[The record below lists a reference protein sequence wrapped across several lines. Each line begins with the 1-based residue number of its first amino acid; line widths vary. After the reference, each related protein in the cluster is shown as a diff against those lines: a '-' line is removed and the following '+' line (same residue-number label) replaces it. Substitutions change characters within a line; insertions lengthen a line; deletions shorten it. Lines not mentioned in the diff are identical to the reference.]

1 MAHTPSI
8 QLPVETLSQIFS
20 YLSFADQ
27 LIASLTCHFWQDII
41 FNTKFLRRRRYYPEG
56 QEDGYR
62 PCAKLE
68 QLEYQDRIHMLFDKE
83 SSFLLTIH
91 QDKLEN
97 IIAAYNS
104 QSIDI
109 IGSPVLDEPMMA
121 PLDIDESLPLDE
133 GDDGSNELHK
143 KEHCYCDPCMELT
156 GEDGRTTFEI
166 YYNVMFPDKDTPLLK
181 YYSYGS
187 KDIKRTPH
195 KTIRDVVN
203 SIVQKGISMFKS
215 SRHQER
221 NCNREVDG
229 AFYMKIRFK
238 Y

>member
-1 MAHTPSI
+1 MAHAPSI

-27 LIASLTCHFWQDII
+27 LIASLTCHLWQDII

-62 PCAKLE
+62 PYAKLE

-83 SSFLLTIH
+83 SSFSLTVH
-91 QDKLEN
+91 QGKLEH
-97 IIAAYNS
+97 IIAACNS

-109 IGSPVLDEPMMA
+109 ISSPVLDEPMMA

-133 GDDGSNELHK
+133 DDDGSNELHK

-166 YYNVMFPDKDTPLLK
+166 YYNVMFPDRDTPLSE
-181 YYSYGS
+181 YRSYGW
-187 KDIKRTPH
+187 KEKKRTPH
-195 KTIRDVVN
+195 QTIRDVVN
-203 SIVQKGISMFKS
+203 SIVQKGISMFE
-215 SRHQER
+215 RHRES
-221 NCNREVDG
+221 NCNGEVDG